1 MKALTLKTIWVI
13 VIGALTLTTLLLGVL
28 SSFGITPVE
37 AKQGIEVAITV
48 AAKVAVTVEEV
59 TATLDTEQIENLN
72 RTLTE
77 LSDPEL
83 IALFKLWLEQE
94 ISEQTR

>member
-1 MKALTLKTIWVI
+1 MKVLAFKTVWVI
-13 VIGALTLTTLLLGVL
+13 VIGALTLITLSLGVL
-28 SSFGITPVE
+28 SSFGISPVK
-37 AKQGIEVAITV
+37 AKETIEVTATIIS
-48 AAKVAVTVEEV
+48 KVAVTVEDI

-72 RTLTE
+72 RTLAE

-94 ISEQTR
+94 TR

>member
-1 MKALTLKTIWVI
+1 MTLTVI
-13 VIGALTLTTLLLGVL
+13 VVLAITIPVGILSLLA
-28 SSFGITPVE
+28 SFGISPVE
-37 AKQGIEVAITV
+37 AKQRIEVTATIIS
-48 AAKVAVTVEEV
+48 KVAVTVEEV
-59 TATLDTEQIENLN
+59 TANLDTEQIEMLN

-94 ISEQTR
+94 TR